1 MDTDEEFCSYEEAGI
16 SEQDLIEHVD
26 ILFRTSDVDGTGYV
40 PVSHIIEYLRI
51 HTSFGEVYLE
61 FKVDN
66 VPKDKYSHK
75 TYSDRDWQIPLLV
88 M

>member
-1 MDTDEEFCSYEEAGI
+1 MDIDEEFCSYEEAGI

-51 HTSFGEVYLE
+51 HTSFGEVSLE

-66 VPKDKYSHK
+66 VPKDKFIHIKHTQTGADKSH
-75 TYSDRDWQIPLLV
+75 Y
-88 M
+88 